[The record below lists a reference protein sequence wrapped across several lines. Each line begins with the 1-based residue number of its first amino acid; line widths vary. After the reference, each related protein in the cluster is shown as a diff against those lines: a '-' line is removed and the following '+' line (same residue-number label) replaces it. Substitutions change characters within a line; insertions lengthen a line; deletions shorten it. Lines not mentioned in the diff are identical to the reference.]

1 MDLLFINGGH
11 RNTHQLPRIL
21 ATICYNSTHFTQ
33 ATSNGYHRS
42 NCRKSMWLVIPI
54 LPPDTEII
62 VSVGNNDVVPDY
74 YLQLTEEDSPL
85 GHVYNH
91 SMTAGDAG
99 MLGVL
104 YRSLSST
111 TANNTATESSSNTKA
126 ILNAND
132 EWTFLRGGYY
142 SRMFHDGKLILL
154 SLNTVLYSNNYAPQ
168 SMYPNDPGK
177 QFLWMRKML
186 DYSRDR
192 NCQVIILGH
201 IPPSIGSYRH
211 TQLW

>member
-1 MDLLFINGGH
+1 MDLLFINH
-11 RNTHQLPRIL
+11 TETPINYHAL
-21 ATICYNSTHFTQ
+21 ANSTHFTQ
-33 ATSNGYHRS
+33 AMDATGQIVASLCDLLYQYF
-42 NCRKSMWLVIPI
+42 
-54 LPPDTEII
+54 PDTEII

-192 NCQVIILGH
+192 NYQMIILC
-201 IPPSIGSYRH
+201 GSKIRCIFDKRA
-211 TQLW
+211 LF